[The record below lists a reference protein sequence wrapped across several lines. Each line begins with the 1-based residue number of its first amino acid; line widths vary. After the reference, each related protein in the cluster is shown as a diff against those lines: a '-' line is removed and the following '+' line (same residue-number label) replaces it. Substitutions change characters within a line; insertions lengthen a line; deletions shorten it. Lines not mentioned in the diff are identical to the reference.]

1 LVSHA
6 LQFLSVVAERPHYQS
21 IFENP
26 EILAQICDKVVIP
39 NLDIRPSDEEIFE
52 DSPEEYIRRDIEGS
66 DIDTRRRAAC
76 DLVKTLSINFE
87 QKIFGIFGQYLEILL
102 TKYKENPAANWRSKD
117 TAIYLVT
124 SWASRGGTQK
134 HGITQTSELVPLP
147 EFCAQQIIPE
157 LERPNSKLTIQNC
170 ISVNL
175 T

>member
-1 LVSHA
+1 MVSHA
-6 LQFLSVVAERPHYQS
+6 LQFLSVVADRQHYQS

-87 QKIFGIFGQYLEILL
+87 QKIFGIFGQYLERLL
-102 TKYKENPAANWRSKD
+102 TKYKENPATNWRSKD

-157 LERPNSKLTIQNC
+157 LERPNSKPK
-170 ISVNL
+170 
-175 T
+175 